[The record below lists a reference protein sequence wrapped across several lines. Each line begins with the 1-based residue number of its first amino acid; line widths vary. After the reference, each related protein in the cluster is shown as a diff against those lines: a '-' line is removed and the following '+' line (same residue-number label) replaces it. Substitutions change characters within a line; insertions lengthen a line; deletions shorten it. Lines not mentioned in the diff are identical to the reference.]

1 MANNIAFQPMGP
13 TVKIF
18 AATANTQGNVVSIT
32 AFSPVNQY
40 LVTNHT
46 SNASAIVRIEKTND
60 FNVAI
65 PGEAGAEGFCV
76 APYSHVVITGPQTG
90 QTSNSFARVIS
101 NQAGLIV
108 TIVPGEGL

>member
-1 MANNIAFQPMGP
+1 MANNIAFQPMGK
-13 TVKIF
+13 TVCLIPSG
-18 AATANTQGNVVSIT
+18 ANTQSNVVTIT
-32 AFSPVNQY
+32 ANSPCQQY

-46 SNASAIVRIEKTND
+46 SNVSAIVRIENSNS

-65 PGEAGAEGFCV
+65 PSEAGTEGFCV
-76 APYSHVVITGPQTG
+76 APYDHIVITGPQVSQSANT
-90 QTSNSFARVIS
+90 FARVIS

>member
-1 MANNIAFQPMGP
+1 MANNIPFQPMGK
-13 TVKIF
+13 TVCLIPSG
-18 AATANTQGNVVSIT
+18 ANTQSNVVTIT
-32 AFSPVNQY
+32 ANSPCQQY

-46 SNASAIVRIEKTND
+46 SNASAIVRIEKTNN